1 MRRLISLAGSALA
14 LASLSGGE
22 GLAAPATGGGE
33 GNSWQANDDDALLF
47 DVRLSQYRLGDGVRG
62 YQTPEGVCVDLADM
76 IMALDVPIRLDKKLR
91 RATGWAFAENRTFV
105 LDRELSKAQIMNKSE
120 SLRPGD
126 VYDTPEGW
134 CVSASRLSG
143 WFGVQLKPDVSNALL
158 IIKADTRLPVE
169 LAMERKAR
177 AAKIR
182 PVAQFDL
189 KTLPNSSAPYRG
201 IKVPSFDAV
210 VSFGGLKQANGQ
222 KRLDV
227 SYELFAAGEIGPVGY
242 EARLGS
248 NRQGVPNSLRV
259 KAYRN
264 DADGGLLGPLKATQ
278 VAAGDVSGFAT
289 ALVARSGAGRGA
301 IITNRPI
308 DRPDSFARTDFRGEL
323 PLGWDAELYR
333 NDQLMAFAV
342 DRSDGRFEFLDV
354 PLLYGQNRFEVV
366 LYGPQGQI
374 RREEQQVPVGQD
386 SIPPRSTYYWAG
398 FNQDGRDLVGL
409 GRGPPIGTGL
419 WRGTVGVE
427 RGLNTKTSIMLALHS
442 LGLKDVGQG
451 NGGQSKVGRRNFAEA
466 AVRRAIGPTLVEVGA
481 SSDFRGGFAAQFQM
495 LGQFGNSYLS
505 LESGRAWNDYRS
517 DRFDQSVRGLH
528 AISVD
533 HSVRLGRLTLPT
545 RIEARLT
552 ERRQGETS
560 LNLSGRVSTSFGRYY
575 VTGELDWQ
583 RNRRPIGPDPPDQLD
598 SRFLINGRFGRVRVR
613 GETRFRLSGGPRF
626 EGANVTAEWSGKG
639 DVDRVANW
647 RAELGYD
654 RGQRRGRGAIGYVR
668 RFNKVALTAQLE
680 GATDG
685 SVAAGL
691 NLAFSFGPDPRSG
704 KGWRVTS
711 DRLAAGGQVLARVY
725 RDVNGDGKRQADEPL
740 EKDIQLAAGTVP
752 VRHLT
757 DANGEVLID
766 ELPVF
771 TAQLIG
777 IDAGSLPDPLIQP
790 AGPGVVVT
798 PRPGVSAVVELALTG
813 AGEVDGT
820 LVRDGG
826 AGIEGVDLELFD
838 GTGRVV
844 SRTRSDFDGF
854 FLFEKV
860 PYGAYSVR
868 VAKAS
873 AAAIRVDVA
882 LPGQIEI
889 DDKSPTSRLGSVV
902 VRASGVRSA
911 EKSPQGP

>member
-1 MRRLISLAGSALA
+1 MRRLFSLAGTALA
-14 LASLSGGE
+14 LATVSGGE
-22 GLAAPATGGGE
+22 GFAAPATSGGE
-33 GNSWQANDDDALLF
+33 GNSWQASDDDALLF

-62 YQTPEGVCVDLADM
+62 YQTPQGVCVDLADM

-91 RATGWAFAENRTFV
+91 RATGWAFNESRTFV
-105 LDRELSKAQIMNKSE
+105 LDREASKVQIMNKPDA
-120 SLRPGD
+120 LRSGD

-134 CVSASRLSG
+134 CVSAARLSS
-143 WFGVQLKPDVSNALL
+143 WLGVQLKPDVSNALL

-169 LAMERKAR
+169 MAMERKAR

-189 KTLPNSSAPYRG
+189 KNLPNSSAPYRG

-210 VSFGGLKQANGQ
+210 VSLGGLKQSNGQ

-227 SYELFAAGEIGPVGY
+227 SYDLFAAGEIGPVGY

-248 NRQGVPNSLRV
+248 DRRGVPNSLRV

-264 DADGGLLGPLKATQ
+264 DPEGGLLGPLKATQ

-289 ALVARSGAGRGA
+289 TLVAKSTSGRGA
-301 IITNRPI
+301 MVTNRPI
-308 DRPDSFARTDFRGEL
+308 ERPDSFASTDFRGEL

-333 NDQLMAFAV
+333 NDQLMAVAV
-342 DRSDGRFEFLDV
+342 DRSDGRYEFLDV

-374 RREEQQVPVGQD
+374 RREEKQVPVGQD
-386 SIPPRSTYYWAG
+386 SIPPRTAYYWAG

-409 GRGPPIGTGL
+409 GRGPPIGTGR

-427 RGLNTKTSIMLALHS
+427 RGLNTKTSVMLAMHS
-442 LGLKDVGQG
+442 LGLKE
-451 NGGQSKVGRRNFAEA
+451 VGRRNFAEA
-466 AVRRAIGPTLVEVGA
+466 AIRRAIGPTLVEVGA

-495 LGQFGNSYLS
+495 LGQFGDSYVS
-505 LESGRAWNDYRS
+505 LASEKAWNDYRS
-517 DRFDQSVRGLH
+517 DRFDRSIRGQH
-528 AISVD
+528 AVSLD
-533 HSVRLGRLTLPT
+533 HSVKLGRLTVPT
-545 RIEARLT
+545 HIEARLT
-552 ERRQGETS
+552 ERSQGETS
-560 LNLSGRVSTSFGRYY
+560 LNLSGRMSTTFGRYY
-575 VTGELDWQ
+575 ITGELDWQ

-639 DVDRVANW
+639 DVDRIATW

-654 RGQRRGRGAIGYVR
+654 RGLKRGRGAIGYVR
-668 RFNKVALTAQLE
+668 HFDKVAVTAQIE

-685 SVAAGL
+685 AVAAGL
-691 NLAFSFGPDPRSG
+691 NLAFSFGPDPRKG

-711 DRLAAGGQVLARVY
+711 DRLAAQGQVLARVY
-725 RDVNGDGKRQADEPL
+725 RDVNSDGIRQADEPW
-740 EKDIQLAAGTVP
+740 EKDIQLAAGTAP
-752 VRHLT
+752 VRNLT

-771 TAQLIG
+771 SAQLIG
-777 IDAGSLPDPLIQP
+777 IDAGSLPDPFVQP

-798 PRPGVSAVVELALTG
+798 PRPGVSATVELALKG
-813 AGEVDGT
+813 AGEVEGT
-820 LVRDGG
+820 LVRESGT
-826 AGIEGVDLELFD
+826 GIEGVDLELFD

-844 SRTRSDFDGF
+844 SRTRTDFDGF

-860 PYGAYSVR
+860 PYGKYSIR
-868 VAKAS
+868 VSKAS
-873 AAAIRVDVA
+873 ADAVRIETMLSGRV
-882 LPGQIEI
+882 EI
-889 DDKSPTSRLGSVV
+889 DGSQPMGRLGAVA
-902 VRASGVRSA
+902 VRPAAVRTA
-911 EKSPQGP
+911 QGQGP